1 MSPWRATSIYTDGI
15 IDLVARHQRPRGLP
29 SGFQGGIALTDGTI
43 HHQDIGGHSGYRAPF
58 QKHRLVAVPGHV
70 AVLEDE
76 TPSHRGQVWFDTL
89 GTGVGLSSGRVVP
102 EWVGNLKE

>member
-15 IDLVARHQRPRGLP
+15 IDLVARHQRPPGLP

-43 HHQDIGGHSGYRAPF
+43 HHQDIGGHSGYSAPF
-58 QKHRLVAVPGHV
+58 RSTDSLLCPGT
-70 AVLEDE
+70 LQFSSDE

-102 EWVGNLKE
+102 EWVRNLKE

>member
-1 MSPWRATSIYTDGI
+1 LLCP
-15 IDLVARHQRPRGLP
+15 
-29 SGFQGGIALTDGTI
+29 GTL
-43 HHQDIGGHSGYRAPF
+43 QFSS
-58 QKHRLVAVPGHV
+58 
-70 AVLEDE
+70 DE